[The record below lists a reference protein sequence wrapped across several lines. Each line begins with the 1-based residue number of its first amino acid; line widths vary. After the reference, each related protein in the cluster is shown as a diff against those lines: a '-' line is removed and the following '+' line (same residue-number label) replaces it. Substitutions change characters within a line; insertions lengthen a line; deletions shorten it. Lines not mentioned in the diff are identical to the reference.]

1 MNTRI
6 KILLGSV
13 FVCIVAAGAYFYSTH
28 LYAAESEVKDARP
41 VPAFQPTD
49 FKNVKDKATF
59 LVFGD
64 WGTGDK
70 DQKLMA
76 QRMAEKADKDGAQF
90 AVVLGDNFYPVGVTS
105 VNDPQWK
112 TKYEDIY
119 TQKSLQI
126 PFYVATG
133 NHDEVTSL
141 ESEIAFTGHDNR
153 WHMPARYYTYSEPI
167 STASKIDFFVLD
179 TTPIAENIKNDIKE
193 QQDWLESALA
203 KSTAKWK
210 IVYGH
215 HPVYSNGVHGE
226 TKTMMEYFKPIF
238 EKYHVDIYFCGHE
251 HDIQVLKPVNGV
263 SYIVSGGAAKHRN
276 TKYAD
281 NTLYAATNLGF
292 VWCGATDN
300 LLEAQCIDRD
310 GKIAYAYDIKK

>member
-1 MNTRI
+1 MNTRKTTFLTAMLVI
-6 KILLGSV
+6 A
-13 FVCIVAAGAYFYSTH
+13 VAFGTY
-28 LYAAESEVKDARP
+28 LYAAESDVKNPKP
-41 VPAFQPTD
+41 VPPFQAND
-49 FKNVKDKATF
+49 FKSIKDKATF

-64 WGTGDK
+64 WGTGDEN
-70 DQKLMA
+70 QKLIA

-90 AVVLGDNFYPVGVTS
+90 AVVVGDNFYPMGVTS
-105 VNDPQWK
+105 VTDPQWK

-126 PFYVATG
+126 PFYIATG
-133 NHDEVTSL
+133 NHDHVGTL
-141 ESEIAFTGHDNR
+141 DAEIAFTGHDNR
-153 WHMPARYYTYSEPI
+153 WHMPARYYSFSAPV
-167 STASKIDFFVLD
+167 STASKIDFFTID
-179 TTPIAENIKNDIKE
+179 TTPIAENLKDDIKE
-193 QQDWLESALA
+193 QQHWLDSALA
-203 KSTAKWK
+203 QSTAKWK

-215 HPVYSNGVHGE
+215 HPVYSNGEHGE

-281 NTLYAATNLGF
+281 NTIYAATNLGF
-292 VWCGATDN
+292 VWCAATDN
-300 LLEAQCIDRD
+300 MLEAQCIDRD
-310 GKIAYAYDIKK
+310 GNVAYAYDIKK